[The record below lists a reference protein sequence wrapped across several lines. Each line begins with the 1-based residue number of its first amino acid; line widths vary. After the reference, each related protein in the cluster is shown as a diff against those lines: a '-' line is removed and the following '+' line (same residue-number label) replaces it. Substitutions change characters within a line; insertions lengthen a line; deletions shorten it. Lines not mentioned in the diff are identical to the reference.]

1 MKPAISPWLLTLN
14 GLKKGGGGG
23 VEQLGVDIYRPVSHS
38 LISGPCLIIGV
49 HVKLKNQG

>member
-1 MKPAISPWLLTLN
+1 MKPAISPLLLTLN
-14 GLKKGGGGG
+14 GLKKKGVG

-38 LISGPCLIIGV
+38 LISGPCLIIGM